1 MACERSGSVWCLSR
15 ARTEPKHPN
24 FRFFVKKGAFPAPA
38 YVGNPWKSTDFG
50 SGKIENDR
58 SRSSDGVGWTT
69 AAYTG

>member
-1 MACERSGSVWCLSR
+1 MACERSGGVWGLSR
-15 ARTEPKHPN
+15 ARTGPKPPH
-24 FRFFVKKGAFPAPA
+24 FRFFENLVTLSAPA
-38 YVGNPWKSTDFG
+38 HDWNPWKSMDFR